1 MGEHEEI
8 RLAADAIR
16 DTDSAVA
23 LTGAGVST
31 ASGIPDFRGDGGLW
45 ETHDPSDFHIARFER
60 APEEFW
66 RDRLDLREFLHEAD
80 PEPNAAHEA
89 LAALESVDELDAL
102 VTQNIDGLHHAAGSE
117 DVIEIHGSGERVV
130 CRDCGQRAPAEP
142 VRERVRDGDCPPR
155 CECDGLLKPD
165 VVLFGEQ
172 LPDHALYRSHA
183 LAEKSDVFLVAG
195 SSLAVEPVASLP
207 HTAADTGATAIVV
220 NLEETPLSERAAY
233 DFRMDV
239 TDALPR
245 LVRAVE
251 STASPASNRA

>member
-1 MGEHEEI
+1 MDEELRFAAHAIHE
-8 RLAADAIR
+8 AD
-16 DTDSAVA
+16 SVVA

-45 ETHDPSDFHIARFER
+45 ETHNPSDFHIARFESS
-60 APEEFW
+60 PDEFW
-66 RDRLDLREFLHEAD
+66 RDRLDFRELLHEAD

-89 LAALESVDELDAL
+89 LATLESVGELDAL

-117 DVIEIHGSGERVV
+117 EVVEIHGSGERVV
-130 CRDCGQRAPAEP
+130 CRDCGQRVPAEP

-155 CECDGLLKPD
+155 CECGGLLKPD

-172 LPDHALYRSHA
+172 LPEHALYRSHA